1 MADDNDCSNP
11 KVVEVRE
18 TILKWLTEEGLY
30 RDRVQDE
37 KLHFHLAAEFPA
49 RSGRYVNVIQPKDR
63 SDMVVVF
70 SRIKL
75 ADVHRAALKA
85 LPDRE
90 RERLLWEMRYALL
103 FRESNFEFEPRSGD
117 LESIRFSREIY
128 YDGLSKNALMEALRE
143 NFRCELYVVWK
154 FQEIFDGSQGQRP
167 RSSAPP
173 EPMYI

>member
-1 MADDNDCSNP
+1 MADDSSNP
-11 KVVEVRE
+11 KAIEMCE
-18 TILKWLTEEGLY
+18 TILKWLSDEGLY

-37 KLHFHLAAEFPA
+37 NLYFHLAAEFPA
-49 RSGRYVNVIQPKDR
+49 RSGRYVNVIQPKNHV
-63 SDMVVVF
+63 DMVVVF

-75 ADVHRAALKA
+75 AEVHSSALKA
-85 LPDRE
+85 LPE
-90 RERLLWEMRYALL
+90 IGRERLLWEMRYALL

-143 NFRCELYVVWK
+143 NFKCELYVVWK
-154 FQEIFDGSQGQRP
+154 FQELFDGSQGQRP
-167 RSSAPP
+167 RSSVPP